1 MTLDSL
7 FNVLSGNRQA
17 DDAERP
23 DTNSLGALLGGGSGG
38 LDLGG
43 LLGGLLRGNPEEAEE
58 SEEEASGFAELGL
71 SPAVLQAGL
80 ALVLGRLK
88 AGDSAASGGLDLGAL
103 LQRAGEE
110 DAADEEAVAAT
121 GLPQQLAAMAGID
134 LGDALKAIQ
143 TILALLAGKKTTTR
157 KRSTTSKSKA
167 KTTRKSTTRKKA
179 TTSKATT
186 SKARKTKE
194 SAASGAKRSTTKRA
208 TTKKDA
214 DDTDKPKRAST
225 SRAKSKTTSKAKTAK
240 STTKR
245 SSTKRT
251 TEEVPGETLALPAD
265 MVDVLKK
272 PAGSRAWECRG
283 GQKRIDFSPQ

>member
-23 DTNSLGALLGGGSGG
+23 DTNSLGALMGGGGGG

-43 LLGGLLRGNPEEAEE
+43 LLGGLLRGNQEAVEDG
-58 SEEEASGFAELGL
+58 EASGFAELGL

-167 KTTRKSTTRKKA
+167 RTKSSTTRKKA
-179 TTSKATT
+179 ATAKATKSKAATSKPRAAKETT
-186 SKARKTKE
+186 
-194 SAASGAKRSTTKRA
+194 ASGTKRA
-208 TTKKDA
+208 TTKKSA
-214 DDTDKPKRAST
+214 NDTGKPKRAST
-225 SRAKSKTTSKAKTAK
+225 SKAKSATTSKAKPAA

-251 TEEVPGETLALPAD
+251 TTKKSLGETLALPAD

-272 PAGSRAWECRG
+272 PAGE
-283 GQKRIDFSPQ
+283 

>member
-43 LLGGLLRGNPEEAEE
+43 LLGGLLRGNQEAVEDR
-58 SEEEASGFAELGL
+58 EASGFAELGL

-251 TEEVPGETLALPAD
+251 TKKKSLGETLALPAD

-272 PAGSRAWECRG
+272 PAGE
-283 GQKRIDFSPQ
+283 

>member
-17 DDAERP
+17 DDTERP

-38 LDLGG
+38 LDLGD
-43 LLGGLLRGNPEEAEE
+43 LLGGLLRGNQEAVEDGE
-58 SEEEASGFAELGL
+58 TSGFAELGL

-103 LQRAGEE
+103 LQRAREE

-121 GLPQQLAAMAGID
+121 GLPQQLAAVAGID
-134 LGDALKAIQ
+134 LDDALKAIQ
-143 TILALLAGKKTTTR
+143 TILALLAGKRPTTR

-179 TTSKATT
+179 TTAKATTRKASTTSKAATAKATT

-194 SAASGAKRSTTKRA
+194 SAATSPKRSTAKRA

-214 DDTDKPKRAST
+214 DDTGKPKRA
-225 SRAKSKTTSKAKTAK
+225 TTSKAKSATTSKAK
-240 STTKR
+240 PAASTTKR

-251 TEEVPGETLALPAD
+251 TKKSLGETLALPAD

-272 PAGSRAWECRG
+272 PAEE
-283 GQKRIDFSPQ
+283 